1 MSKNK
6 PFKLDEINKKSP
18 FKVPDNYFD
27 DFAKNMQH
35 QIENEPHAVVI
46 PFMTRIR
53 PYLYVA
59 ASVLIIFTVTFVA
72 LNTSEKEENVYA
84 KKNSDT
90 IKSSTMQVATTTTTK
105 TTVSDELVEDYY
117 SMDDEELFNE
127 VFDEEFD
134 QI

>member
-46 PFMTRIR
+46 PFTTKIR

-59 ASVLIIFTVTFVA
+59 ASLLIIFSITFVA

-84 KKNSDT
+84 KKNKDS
-90 IKSSTMQVATTTTTK
+90 ITTTSTQLANTS
-105 TTVSDELVEDYY
+105 TVSDELVEDYY
-117 SMDDEELFNE
+117 SLDDEELFNE

>member
-1 MSKNK
+1 MSENK

-27 DFAKNMQH
+27 DFAKKMQH

-46 PFMTRIR
+46 PFMTKIR

-59 ASVLIIFTVTFVA
+59 ASVLIIFSITFVA

-84 KKNSDT
+84 RKNSDS
-90 IKSSTMQVATTTTTK
+90 IKTSSTQVASMS
-105 TTVSDELVEDYY
+105 TVSDEFVEDYY
-117 SMDDEELFNE
+117 YLDDEELFNE
-127 VFDEEFD
+127 VFEEEFD

>member
-35 QIENEPHAVVI
+35 QIEDEPHAIVI

-59 ASVLIIFTVTFVA
+59 ASLLIIFSITFVA

-84 KKNSDT
+84 KKNSDSIIT
-90 IKSSTMQVATTTTTK
+90 PSTQVASTS
-105 TTVSDELVEDYY
+105 TVSDELVEDYY
-117 SMDDEELFNE
+117 SLDDEELFNE

>member
-46 PFMTRIR
+46 PFMTKIR

-59 ASVLIIFTVTFVA
+59 ASLLIIFSITFVA

-84 KKNSDT
+84 KKNKDS
-90 IKSSTMQVATTTTTK
+90 ITTTSTQLANTS
-105 TTVSDELVEDYY
+105 TVSDELVEDYY
-117 SMDDEELFNE
+117 SLDDEELFNE